1 MLSMLVENRVKEIF
15 TVINNDLIPHL
26 FRLNGWDENKTP
38 KLKYGKLREIPFS
51 EFAKAMQQTK
61 ATKLIP
67 VTPKNINYIGE
78 ELGLPERLSE
88 DMSQDD
94 LDKILGVE
102 QKDDSR
108 SGEGMS
114 KGSDNGTSDNPSEV
128 DNSANNL
135 YNS

>member
-1 MLSMLVENRVKEIF
+1 
-15 TVINNDLIPHL
+15 
-26 FRLNGWDENKTP
+26 
-38 KLKYGKLREIPFS
+38 
-51 EFAKAMQQTK
+51 MQQTK

-108 SGEGMS
+108 ASDGMS

>member
-1 MLSMLVENRVKEIF
+1 M
-15 TVINNDLIPHL
+15 
-26 FRLNGWDENKTP
+26 NGWDETKTP

-67 VTPKNINYIGE
+67 VTPKNINFIGE

-88 DMSQDD
+88 DMSQDE